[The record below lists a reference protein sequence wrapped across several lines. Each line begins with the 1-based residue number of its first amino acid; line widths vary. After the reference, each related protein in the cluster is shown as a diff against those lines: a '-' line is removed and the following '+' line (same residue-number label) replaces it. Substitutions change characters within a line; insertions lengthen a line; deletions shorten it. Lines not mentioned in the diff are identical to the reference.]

1 LRVTDRVESHFHR
14 RALSFDALY
23 DEDALLS
30 RRLRPGL
37 VRRRELA
44 VATVRSYSSPRVLDI
59 GCGSGRVGEY
69 VLEACVAEYVG
80 IDLASPMLDLA
91 RDRLGRFKG
100 RVRLVHGD
108 FLTAA
113 LDGPFDVVL
122 CLGLF
127 DYLADPTAAVRL
139 IGDLC
144 RGSSVASFPKWHWLK
159 GPIRKFRYE
168 VVNDCPIFDYTEPQ
182 IRRMFA
188 DAGFSRVD
196 VLTPGNA
203 GYLVRADNVRASR
216 QVTRP

>member
-1 LRVTDRVESHFHR
+1 LSVRDRVRDHFER

-23 DEDALLS
+23 DDEALLS

-44 VATVRSYSSPRVLDI
+44 VATVRSYPSPRVLDI

-69 VLEACVAEYVG
+69 VLEAGTAEYVG
-80 IDLASPMLDLA
+80 VDLAGPMLDLA
-91 RDRLGRFKG
+91 RGRLGRFGG
-100 RVRLVHGD
+100 RVRLVEGD

-127 DYLADPTAAVRL
+127 DYLADSSPATRR

-144 RGSSVASFPKWHWLK
+144 RGSAVASFPKWHWLK

-168 VVNDCPIFDYTEPQ
+168 IVNDCPIFDYTEPQ
-182 IRRMFA
+182 IRRLFA
-188 DAGFSRVD
+188 DAGFSRID
-196 VLTPGNA
+196 VLAPGKT
-203 GYLVRADNVRASR
+203 GYLARADL
-216 QVTRP
+216 